1 MGRNIE
7 SKCPKRMRESCQAS
21 KFPYCPSHLT
31 HLLGG
36 ALTTLPRIK
45 GSKRG
50 PPPLTWRGIKA
61 SEISETTLH
70 VVTHPFTSGPLFLAI
85 VASAARFAFILR
97 LTEVLR
103 LPSLEWG
110 RLGATLPY

>member
-31 HLLGG
+31 
-36 ALTTLPRIK
+36 TLPRIK
-45 GSKRG
+45 GGKKG
-50 PPPLTWRGIKA
+50 PPPLTWRGIKE
-61 SEISETTLH
+61 SGISETTMH

-103 LPSLEWG
+103 LPSLGRG
-110 RLGATLPY
+110 RLGATQPS